1 MDFEETLGGSLCNTE
16 YPVSFCKVPAGDF
29 LDAGVSVVREN
40 NLIRRGMMRSGYFF
54 CKEKDFRLRN
64 ALCEAM

>member
-29 LDAGVSVVREN
+29 LDAGVSVVREKKPDQARDDAVR
-40 NLIRRGMMRSGYFF
+40 LFF
-54 CKEKDFRLRN
+54 L
-64 ALCEAM
+64 